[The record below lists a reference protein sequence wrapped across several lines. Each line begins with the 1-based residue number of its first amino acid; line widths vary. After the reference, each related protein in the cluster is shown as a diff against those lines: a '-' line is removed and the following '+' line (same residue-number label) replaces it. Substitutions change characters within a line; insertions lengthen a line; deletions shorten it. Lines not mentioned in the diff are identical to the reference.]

1 MATSWKTA
9 VPYEELDP
17 PIRALCRAIN
27 AFPGLRT
34 RESCSGHPDPKP
46 NQLAQGSWEVTLDVR
61 QDDDG
66 WFALE
71 FLAYVINNACQQS
84 GNAVF
89 LYPFAAPPYL
99 NVPGQT
105 LFFALTS
112 ATTDPDVLAAYLTQ
126 RHADD
131 YRGPAD
137 ERTR

>member
-1 MATSWKTA
+1 VAMRWDTP
-9 VPYEELDP
+9 VPYDELDP

-34 RESCSGHPDPKP
+34 RESCSGHRDPHA

-61 QDDDG
+61 RDDDG

-84 GNAVF
+84 GRAVF

-112 ATTDPDVLAAYLTQ
+112 ESMDPDVLATYLTQ
-126 RHADD
+126 RHAAD
-131 YRGPAD
+131 YRGPAAA
-137 ERTR
+137 RRR